1 MTVARTLFVTATDTG
16 AGKTLAACALL
27 HALRA
32 QGLRAC
38 GFKPVAAGGIETP
51 EGLRNDDALA
61 LQEAG
66 GTSEPYELIN
76 PCLLRE
82 PAAPHLAAEME
93 GRRIRRADLD
103 VAHREL
109 ASRYE
114 IVVAEGAGGWQVP
127 LDEVWTLG
135 SWVAEREWPV
145 ILVVGM
151 RLGCL
156 NHALLSVE
164 SITRRA
170 KLAGWIAN
178 VLPPQMPLLEGNI
191 ETLRK
196 RIAAPLLGIIPA
208 GADAA
213 AAGQALDADILQ
225 CIRQPPRVIAEL
237 DDGEDGEPQ

>member
-1 MTVARTLFVTATDTG
+1 MSARTLFVTATDTG
-16 AGKTLAACALL
+16 AGKTLVASALL

-32 QGLRAC
+32 DGRKVC
-38 GFKPVAAGGIETP
+38 GFKPVAAGGIDTP
-51 EGLRNDDALA
+51 QGLRNEDALA

-66 GTSEPYELIN
+66 GTHEAYELLN

-82 PAAPHLAAEME
+82 PAAPHLAAELE
-93 GRRIRRADLD
+93 GRRIRIAELD
-103 VAHREL
+103 IAHREL

-114 IVVAEGAGGWQVP
+114 VIVAEGAGGWQVP
-127 LDEVWTLG
+127 LDDVWTLG
-135 SWVAEREWPV
+135 SWAAEREWPV

-156 NHALLSVE
+156 NHALLSAE
-164 SITRRA
+164 SIARRA

-191 ETLRK
+191 ETLR
-196 RIAAPLLGIIPA
+196 RRFAAPLLGVIPA

-213 AAGQALDADILQ
+213 AAGKALDTALLRRL
-225 CIRQPPRVIAEL
+225 CQPPKVEP
-237 DDGEDGEPQ
+237 EDPAF

>member
-1 MTVARTLFVTATDTG
+1 MSAKTLFVTATDTG
-16 AGKTLAACALL
+16 AGKTLAASALL

-32 QGLRAC
+32 DGRRAC

-51 EGLRNDDALA
+51 QGLQNEDVLA
-61 LQEAG
+61 LQAAAG
-66 GTSEPYELIN
+66 TDEPYEWLN

-82 PAAPHLAAEME
+82 PAAPHLAAAAE
-93 GRRIRRADLD
+93 GRGIRIADLD
-103 VAHREL
+103 IAHREL
-109 ASRYE
+109 ASRHE
-114 IVVAEGAGGWQVP
+114 VIVAEGAGGWQVP

-156 NHALLSVE
+156 NHALLSAE

-170 KLAGWIAN
+170 RLAGWIAN

-191 ETLRK
+191 ETLR
-196 RIAAPLLGIIPA
+196 RRFAAPLLGVIPQH
-208 GADAA
+208 ADLATAA
-213 AAGQALDADILQ
+213 RALDLAPLQ
-225 CIRQPPRVIAEL
+225 RLLSQTPSAP
-237 DDGEDGEPQ
+237 DDEE

>member
-1 MTVARTLFVTATDTG
+1 MTAARTLFVTATDTG
-16 AGKTLAACALL
+16 AGKTLAACGLL

-32 QGLRAC
+32 QGRRAC
-38 GFKPVAAGGIETP
+38 GFKPVAAGGMETP
-51 EGLRNDDALA
+51 EGLRNEDALA

-66 GTSEPYELIN
+66 GTDEPYSLIN

-82 PAAPHLAAEME
+82 PAAPHLAADME
-93 GRRIRRADLD
+93 GRRIRMADLD

-114 IVVAEGAGGWQVP
+114 TLVAEGAGGWQVP
-127 LDEVWTLG
+127 LDQVWTLG

-156 NHALLSVE
+156 NHALLSAE

-178 VLPPQMPLLEGNI
+178 VLPPQMPLLDGNI
-191 ETLRK
+191 ETLR
-196 RIAAPLLGIIPA
+196 RRFAAPLLGIIPA

-213 AAGQALDADILQ
+213 AAGRALDLAPLGRFLD
-225 CIRQPPRVIAEL
+225 PPPPPEP
-237 DDGEDGEPQ
+237 DEDGAEG

>member
-1 MTVARTLFVTATDTG
+1 VSARTLFVTATDTG
-16 AGKTLAACALL
+16 AGKTLAACGLL
-27 HALRA
+27 HALRTA
-32 QGLRAC
+32 GHRAC
-38 GFKPVAAGGIETP
+38 GFKPVAAGGMETP
-51 EGLRNDDALA
+51 RGLRNEDALA

-66 GTSEPYELIN
+66 ATDEPYELIN

-103 VAHREL
+103 VAQREL
-109 ASRYE
+109 ASRHE
-114 IVVAEGAGGWQVP
+114 VIVAEGAGGWQVP

-135 SWVAEREWPV
+135 SWVAERDWPV

-156 NHALLSVE
+156 NHALLSAE

-191 ETLRK
+191 ETLR
-196 RIAAPLLGIIPA
+196 RRFAAPLLGVIPP

-213 AAGQALDADILQ
+213 AAGRALDLAPLDRFLRPPPDPGPDAD
-225 CIRQPPRVIAEL
+225 AE
-237 DDGEDGEPQ
+237 

>member
-1 MTVARTLFVTATDTG
+1 MTAARTLFVTATDTG
-16 AGKTLAACALL
+16 AGKTLASCALL

-32 QGLRAC
+32 QGHRAC
-38 GFKPVAAGGIETP
+38 GFKPVAAGGMETP
-51 EGLRNDDALA
+51 EGLRNEDALA

-66 GTSEPYELIN
+66 GTREPYELIN

-82 PAAPHLAAEME
+82 PAAPHLAANLE
-93 GRRIRRADLD
+93 GRRIRMADLD

-114 IVVAEGAGGWQVP
+114 MVVAEGAGGWQVP

-196 RIAAPLLGIIPA
+196 RIAAPLLGVIPA
-208 GADAA
+208 HADAA
-213 AAGQALDADILQ
+213 SAAQALDADLLRRI
-225 CIRQPPRVIAEL
+225 CQPPPPPVEL
-237 DDGEDGEPQ
+237 DVEE

>member
-1 MTVARTLFVTATDTG
+1 MTAARTLFVTATDTG
-16 AGKTLAACALL
+16 AGKTLASCALL

-32 QGLRAC
+32 QGHRAC
-38 GFKPVAAGGIETP
+38 GFKPVAAGGMQTP

-66 GTSEPYELIN
+66 ATREPYELIN
-76 PCLLRE
+76 PCFLRE
-82 PAAPHLAAEME
+82 PAAPHLAATLE
-93 GRRIRRADLD
+93 GRRIRMADLD

-114 IVVAEGAGGWQVP
+114 MVVAEGAGGWQVP

-196 RIAAPLLGIIPA
+196 RIAAPLLGVIPA
-208 GADAA
+208 HADAVSA
-213 AAGQALDADILQ
+213 AQALDADILRRI
-225 CIRQPPRVIAEL
+225 CQPPPASVEL
-237 DDGEDGEPQ
+237 DVEE